1 MARVTAPPVDGAANA
16 SVVELVAR
24 TFGVAKRDVTIN
36 AGEQARLKR
45 LLITGDA
52 AALEK
57 IAAAL

>member
-1 MARVTAPPVDGAANA
+1 
-16 SVVELVAR
+16 VVELVAR
-24 TFGVAKRDVTIN
+24 TFGIAKRDVTIN